1 MSEQRIIQHDGKIQ
15 TPAFPVIPYIEGDG
29 IGAEITRP
37 TLEVIDHAVRK
48 AYTGKRKIQWIEV
61 LAGDKAYRQTGE
73 WLPADTV
80 TAIEKYLVA
89 LKGPLATPVG
99 GGIRSLNVALRRQLD
114 LYACVRPVRWFEG
127 IEAPLKE
134 PELVDLVIFR
144 ENTEDLYCG
153 IEFNRGEADTARIEQ
168 FLINELH
175 VHAIP
180 FPGDSSY
187 GIKPVSKNTSER
199 LVRAAVRYAIKEQ
212 RPAVT
217 LVHKGNIMKFTEG
230 AFRNWGFKLIEK
242 EFPKECY
249 FEKNTVQS
257 PDHGKICIR
266 DRIADAFFQ
275 NLLLYPSRHSIVATL
290 NLNGDYIS
298 DLAAAM
304 VGGIGIAPGANVH
317 FETGR
322 AIFEATHGT
331 APDIAGQDKANPT
344 SLILSGKMLLEHIG
358 WREAAVLIQQAVESV
373 FREKTGT
380 ADLFARTPGA
390 RVVGTAE
397 FAERLQIAMNSFP

>member
-1 MSEQRIIQHDGKIQ
+1 MFEQCIIKHDGKIQ
-15 TPAFPVIPYIEGDG
+15 TPDFPVIPYIEGDG

-48 AYTGKRKIQWIEV
+48 AYSGKRKIQWIEIF
-61 LAGDKAYRQTGE
+61 AGDKAYRQTGE

-80 TAIEKYLVA
+80 TVIEKYLVA

-114 LYACVRPVRWFEG
+114 LYACVRPVRWFQG
-127 IEAPLKE
+127 IESPLKK
-134 PELVDLVIFR
+134 PELVDMVIFR

-153 IEFNRGEADTARIEQ
+153 IEFMRGEAETAKVEH
-168 FLINELH
+168 FLMKELY
-175 VHAIP
+175 VKAIP

-187 GIKPVSKNTSER
+187 GIKPVSKNASER
-199 LVRAAVRYAIKEQ
+199 LVRASVRYAIEQ
-212 RPAVT
+212 RRPAVT

-230 AFRNWGFKLIEK
+230 AFRNWGFGLIEK
-242 EFPKECY
+242 EFQKDCY
-249 FEKNTVQS
+249 LEKDAGQS
-257 PDHGKICIR
+257 PESGKICIR
-266 DRIADAFFQ
+266 DRIVDAFFQ
-275 NLLLYPSRHSIVATL
+275 DMLLNPARHSIVATL

-304 VGGIGIAPGANVH
+304 VGGVGIAPGANIH

-322 AIFEATHGT
+322 AVFEATHGT

-358 WREAAVLIQQAVESV
+358 WQEAATLIQRAVEKM
-373 FREKTGT
+373 FQEKTGT
-380 ADLFARTPGA
+380 SDLFAQTTGA
-390 RVVGTAE
+390 RMVGTAE
-397 FAERLQIAMNSFP
+397 FAERLRAAIEHFD

>member
-1 MSEQRIIQHDGKIQ
+1 MSEQHIIQHNGKIL

-37 TLEVIDHAVRK
+37 TLAVIDYAVRK
-48 AYTGKRKIQWIEV
+48 VYTGKRKIQWIEV
-61 LAGDKAYRQTGE
+61 LAGDKAFRQTGE

-80 TAIEKYLVA
+80 SVIERYLVA

-114 LYACVRPVRWFEG
+114 LYACVRPVRWFQG
-127 IEAPLKE
+127 IEAPVKE

-153 IEFNRGEADTARIEQ
+153 IEFMRGAADTARIEQ
-168 FLINELH
+168 FLINELR
-175 VHAIP
+175 VHAVP

-187 GIKPVSKNTSER
+187 GIKPVSKTASER
-199 LVRAAVRYAIKEQ
+199 LIRAALRYAIKQ
-212 RPAVT
+212 RRPAVT

-230 AFRNWGFKLIEK
+230 AFRNWGFELIEK
-242 EFPKECY
+242 EFQKECY
-249 FEKNTVQS
+249 IEKNDVLS
-257 PDHGKICIR
+257 RHCGKICIR

-275 NLLLYPSRHSIVATL
+275 DMLINPSRHSIVATL

-304 VGGIGIAPGANVH
+304 VGGVGIAPGANIN

-331 APDIAGQDKANPT
+331 APDIAGQDRANPT

-358 WREAAVLIQQAVESV
+358 WRKAAALIQQAVESV

-390 RVVGTAE
+390 RLVGTAE
-397 FAERLQIAMNSFP
+397 FAERLRFAGTF